1 MNKII
6 VTMLFTSFA
15 FSGDADDV
23 RKLIHKHY
31 KAINSG
37 DMKTSPST
45 MHSKGNISGY
55 SNGAVCYTQ
64 NPSVIAQNDPLD
76 FNMTAHYV
84 DVEVVAPGKVAIAYF
99 YLTGS
104 YNIDGVQSNNYRTR
118 VSKVLV
124 KEGKQWKIR
133 LSHYTPFFSGDGVPD

>member
-23 RKLIHKHY
+23 RKLIDKHY

-37 DMKTSPST
+37 DMKTYAST
-45 MHSKGNISGY
+45 MHSKGNISGD
-55 SNGAVCYTQ
+55 SNGSFWYTQ

-104 YNIDGVQSNNYRTR
+104 YNIDGVQS
-118 VSKVLV
+118 
-124 KEGKQWKIR
+124 
-133 LSHYTPFFSGDGVPD
+133 LSLIHI

>member
-6 VTMLFTSFA
+6 VTMLLTSFA

-23 RKLIHKHY
+23 RKLIDKHY

-37 DMKTSPST
+37 DMKTYAST
-45 MHSKGNISGY
+45 MHSKGNISGD
-55 SNGAVCYTQ
+55 SNGSFWYTQ

-76 FNMTAHYV
+76 FNMTAHYI
-84 DVEVVAPGKVAIAYF
+84 DVEVLSPGKVAIAYF

-133 LSHYTPFFSGDGVPD
+133 LSHYTPFFSGAGIPD

>member
-1 MNKII
+1 MKKVLIFLSIISFVLANDRSDIENLINNHWESWNTNKYKDYISTIHSGGTMN
-6 VTMLFTSFA
+6 
-15 FSGDADDV
+15 GD
-23 RKLIHKHY
+23 
-31 KAINSG
+31 
-37 DMKTSPST
+37 
-45 MHSKGNISGY
+45 
-55 SNGAVCYTQ
+55 SNGSFWYTQ

-76 FNMTAHYV
+76 FNMTAHYI
-84 DVEVVAPGKVAIAYF
+84 DVEVLSAGKVAVAYF

-133 LSHYTPFFSGDGVPD
+133 LSHYTPFFSGAGIPD